1 MLLLFFFFFYDSVL
15 SIFESKAA
23 HVKKKKN
30 GAGVNCK
37 GRIIKSLQIA
47 NLLVF
52 SPNFDFWCVIIV
64 TPIFKNK

>member
-1 MLLLFFFFFYDSVL
+1 MFLLFFYDSVL

-23 HVKKKKN
+23 HVKKN

-37 GRIIKSLQIA
+37 GRIIKSLKIA